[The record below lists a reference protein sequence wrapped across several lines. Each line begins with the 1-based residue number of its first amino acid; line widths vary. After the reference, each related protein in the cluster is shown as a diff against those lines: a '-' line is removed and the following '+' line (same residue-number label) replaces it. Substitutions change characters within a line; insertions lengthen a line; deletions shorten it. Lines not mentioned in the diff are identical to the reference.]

1 MRDKCSKDEAEML
14 TKNEE
19 DSACC
24 LFLTLYDIF
33 HVLLSIYSD
42 SLVEHIFNAPINNKY
57 MPVA

>member
-42 SLVEHIFNAPINNKY
+42 KVWWNTFL
-57 MPVA
+57 MLQ